1 MMQSLRS
8 GAQSTG
14 ARVLVLLIVLSFAGF
29 GLESVLFG
37 GSGTSVAEVNGVE
50 ITPQEL
56 QIAVENQ
63 KRQLMQIFGDNIDP
77 AMLDDDRISPRALEG
92 LIERNLLL
100 QQAEGQSL
108 AASSKTI
115 GALVASIDAFLVDGQ
130 FDPDQYKVALANAGY
145 TPERFRRE
153 QSQQIVLNQ
162 LQDAVSK
169 TDFATTYEL
178 DVAAIAGAEERDVRY
193 LLVPEQRIESEL
205 EVSDQ
210 DIAAF
215 YEADLGRFVSEEQV
229 VADYILLSVEDF
241 VGPVDE
247 ALVDAQFDDVKAD
260 YVVNDQA
267 SVSHILLI
275 QGDDE
280 TPADY
285 AQRIDEVAARL
296 ASGEDFA
303 VVAEQGSD
311 DIGSASMGGQLGFTD
326 GSVFPEPME
335 DAIAT
340 LGVGEISSA
349 VETDAGT
356 HFIRVDERT
365 ASEEPD
371 YEALRAELREA
382 IQRSEAEQVLLATV
396 DSLRDL
402 AFNAGD
408 LGQPAEVL
416 GLEVQTVSGITRSAG
431 TEPFEDAA
439 VRGALFTEDVYDFGN
454 NSAVLEL
461 PENRFMVTRISEKL
475 APRQLALTEVESQIR
490 TELTAVA
497 VEAKREAILANV
509 KERIDAGETIEDIA
523 NRDSYEWRVELGARR
538 SGGLLPPEVARLAF
552 SMRRSSGASV
562 DMVDLPG
569 GDMAIVELARVSP
582 GKVSNLDPGEADE
595 LMSQIGEVQGQLS
608 LLEYRLALRQN
619 ANVVLR

>member
-37 GSGTSVAEVNGVE
+37 GSGTSVAEVNGIE

-63 KRQLMQIFGDNIDP
+63 KRQLMQIFGENIDP

-108 AASSKTI
+108 AASNKTI
-115 GALVASIDAFLVDGQ
+115 GALVASIDAFFVDGQ
-130 FDPDQYKVALANAGY
+130 FDPDQYKVVLANAGY

-153 QSQQIVLNQ
+153 QAQQIVLNQ
-162 LQDAVSK
+162 LQDAVST
-169 TDFATTYEL
+169 TDFATAYEL

-205 EVSDQ
+205 DVSEQ
-210 DIAAF
+210 DIAVL
-215 YEADLGRFVSEEQV
+215 YESDLDRFVSEEQV
-229 VADYILLSVEDF
+229 VADYIFLSVEDF
-241 VGPVDE
+241 IGPVDE
-247 ALVDAQFDDVKAD
+247 ALVDAQFDDVQAD

-275 QGDDE
+275 QGEDE

-340 LGVGEISSA
+340 LEVGEISSA
-349 VETDAGT
+349 VETDAGI

-382 IQRSEAEQVLLATV
+382 IQRSEAEQALLATV

-402 AFNAGD
+402 AFNSGD

-416 GLEVQTVSGITRSAG
+416 GLEVKTVSGITRTAG
-431 TEPFEDAA
+431 SEPFEDAA
-439 VRGALFTEDVYDFGN
+439 VRDALFAEDVYDFGN

-461 PENRFMVTRISEKL
+461 ADNRFMVTRISEKL
-475 APRQLALTEVESQIR
+475 PPRQLALSEVESQIR
-490 TELTAVA
+490 TELTAGA
-497 VEAKREAILANV
+497 VEAKREALLADV
-509 KERIDAGETIEDIA
+509 KERIAAGETIEDIA

-552 SMRRSSGASV
+552 SMRPSSEASV
-562 DMVDLPG
+562 DMIDLPG
-569 GDMAIVELARVSP
+569 GDIAVVELARVSP
-582 GKVSNLDPGEADE
+582 GKVSNLDPSEANE

-619 ANVVLR
+619 ANVVVR

>member
-1 MMQSLRS
+1 MQSLRS

-14 ARVLVLLIVLSFAGF
+14 ARVLVLLIILSFAGF

-63 KRQLMQIFGDNIDP
+63 KRQLMQIFGENIDP

-100 QQAEGQSL
+100 QQAESQSL
-108 AASSKTI
+108 AASSRTI
-115 GALVASIDAFLVDGQ
+115 GALVASIDAFFVDGQ

-153 QSQQIVLNQ
+153 QGQQIVLNQ
-162 LQDAVSK
+162 LQDAVST
-169 TDFATTYEL
+169 TDFATGYEL

-193 LLVPEQRIESEL
+193 LLVPERRIESEL
-205 EVSDQ
+205 EVSKQ

-215 YEADLGRFVSEEQV
+215 YEADLDRFVSEEQV

-241 VGPVDE
+241 LGSVDE
-247 ALVDAQFDDVKAD
+247 TLVDAQFDDVKAD
-260 YVVNDQA
+260 YMVNDQA

-275 QGDDE
+275 QGEDE
-280 TPADY
+280 TPSDY

-303 VVAEQGSD
+303 AVAQQGSD
-311 DIGSASMGGQLGFTD
+311 DIGSASTGGQLGFTD

-335 DAIAT
+335 DAIAK
-340 LGVGEISSA
+340 LEIGEISSP
-349 VETDAGT
+349 VETEAGI

-382 IQRSEAEQVLLATV
+382 IQRSDAEQVLLATV
-396 DSLRDL
+396 DGLRDL
-402 AFNAGD
+402 AFNSGD
-408 LGQPAEVL
+408 LGQPADVL
-416 GLEVQTVSGITRSAG
+416 GLEVKSVSGITRTAG
-431 TEPFEDAA
+431 TVPFEDAA
-439 VRGALFTEDVYDFGN
+439 VRDALFAEDVYDFGN
-454 NSAVLEL
+454 NSTVLEL
-461 PENRFMVTRISEKL
+461 SDNRFMVTRISEKL
-475 APRQLALTEVESQIR
+475 PPRQLPLSEVEAQIR
-490 TELTAVA
+490 AELTAIA
-497 VEAKREAILANV
+497 VETKREAILADV
-509 KERIDAGETIEDIA
+509 KERIAAGETIEDIA

-552 SMRRSSGASV
+552 SMRPSSGASV

-569 GDMAIVELARVSP
+569 GDMAVVELARVSP
-582 GKVSNLDPGEADE
+582 GKISNLDPREANE

-619 ANVVLR
+619 ANVVVR